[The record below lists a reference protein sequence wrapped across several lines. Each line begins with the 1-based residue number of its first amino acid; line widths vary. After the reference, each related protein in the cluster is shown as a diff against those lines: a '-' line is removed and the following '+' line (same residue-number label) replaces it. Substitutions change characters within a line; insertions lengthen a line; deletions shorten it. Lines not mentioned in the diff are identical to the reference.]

1 MAVGSQVIALEYPG
15 RNHGSLAFGSASCR
29 WWAGYRVRASIPLIL
44 PTRRLVDPI
53 IMMPVMIESSQAP
66 SGK

>member
-1 MAVGSQVIALEYPG
+1 MTVGSQVITLEYPG
-15 RNHGSLAFGSASCR
+15 RNHGSLDLGRASLRC
-29 WWAGYRVRASIPLIL
+29 WAGYRVRAAFPLIL
-44 PTRRLVDPI
+44 PTRRLVEPI